1 MNFKIN
7 WLKSLKDTASSEDLG
22 IFYSSPIVL
31 EDDMI
36 FLSTARTTIA
46 LNSFT
51 GQTIWEIPFGTRIR
65 PVVSNR
71 FIFLISKS
79 GFLINLD
86 KKNGKILWSKKLPK
100 TKELNLKKIGEAN
113 SLLLLSDQI
122 FFTTKN
128 GYLFFINYENG
139 EILNYAKVAKGFY
152 SKPIVANGKIY
163 LIDKNMRLLVFN

>member
-1 MNFKIN
+1 M
-7 WLKSLKDTASSEDLG
+7 T
-22 IFYSSPIVL
+22 
-31 EDDMI
+31 
-36 FLSTARTTIA
+36 
-46 LNSFT
+46 
-51 GQTIWEIPFGTRIR
+51 
-65 PVVSNR
+65 
-71 FIFLISKS
+71 
-79 GFLINLD
+79 
-86 KKNGKILWSKKLPK
+86 KNGKILWSKKLPK